1 MKLGLNLMLEKAISK
16 FYSKTGKVFCKNFS
30 EIITAML
37 SCSSSNT
44 AKIATEMSKLNNK
57 SFKTNDIALYRFL
70 KNEKFQIDEALWRCH
85 IKMIFT
91 LLKEHKI
98 IKNADKIP
106 IKIDFTTSEDNFLIL
121 CASVVV
127 ADKAL
132 PIFFTMRRYPVRK
145 DMIDQKR
152 MERAFLKCLKNFLS
166 KKYNYIIVGDRG
178 FGNERIVSYCKE
190 FGYEYLLR
198 INPTIKVKDEKRE
211 MMLNDLKG
219 NNSLELKIISWKQN
233 VKIITSEK
241 DGKIWY
247 LITNIPDI
255 NHAHAVDMY
264 KKRFKIEKTFQDLKS
279 SGFDIENLKIKKYE
293 RFKRMV
299 FSSIVSYSLLILTGD
314 FINKKVISL
323 KKNSP
328 TFLELISVYFK
339 LPEELLVHSSLKQ

>member
-1 MKLGLNLMLEKAISK
+1 MLEKAISN
-16 FYSKTGKVFCKNFS
+16 FYSKTGKIFCKNFS
-30 EIITAML
+30 EIITSML
-37 SCSSSNT
+37 SSSSSNT
-44 AKIATEMSKLNNK
+44 AKIAIEMSKLNNK

-98 IKNADKIP
+98 IKNGDKIP

-121 CASVVV
+121 CASIIV
-127 ADKAL
+127 ADKAI

-166 KKYNYIIVGDRG
+166 QKYHYIIVADRG
-178 FGNERIVSYCKE
+178 FGNERIVNYCEE

-198 INPTIKVKDEKRE
+198 ITSSIKIEHEKNE
-211 MMLNDLKG
+211 VLLSEIKG
-219 NNSLELKIISWKQN
+219 NKSFVARIIAWKRN
-233 VKIITSEK
+233 IKFFVAEK
-241 DGKIWY
+241 DGQSWY

-255 NHAHAVDMY
+255 SHTQAVDMY

-279 SGFDIENLKIKKYE
+279 SGFDIENLKIKKYD
-293 RFKRMV
+293 RFKRMAFCSV
-299 FSSIVSYSLLILTGD
+299 IAYSLMILTGD

-339 LPEELLVHSSLKQ
+339 LPEELLLHSS

>member
-1 MKLGLNLMLEKAISK
+1 MLEKAILK
-16 FYSKTGKVFCKNFS
+16 FYSKTGKVFNKNFS

-37 SCSSSNT
+37 SSSSSNT
-44 AKIATEMSKLNNK
+44 AKIAVEMSKLNNK

-70 KNEKFQIDEALWRCH
+70 KNEKFQVDESLWRCH

-98 IKNADKIP
+98 IKNGDKIP

-121 CASVVV
+121 CASIIV
-127 ADKAL
+127 ADKAV

-145 DMIDQKR
+145 DMVDQKR

-166 KKYNYIIVGDRG
+166 KQYHYIIVADRG
-178 FGNERIVSYCKE
+178 FGNERIANYCKE

-198 INPTIKVKDEKRE
+198 ITPNIKIKYEEKE
-211 MMLNDLKG
+211 VLLSDIKG
-219 NNSLELKIISWKQN
+219 NKSFETRVIAWKSDIKFF
-233 VKIITSEK
+233 VSEK
-241 DGKIWY
+241 DNQTWY

-255 NHAHAVDMY
+255 NHSQAVDMY

-279 SGFDIENLKIKKYE
+279 SGFDIENLKIKKYD

-299 FSSIVSYSLLILTGD
+299 FCSVVAYSLMILTGD
-314 FINKKVISL
+314 FINTKLINL

-328 TFLELISVYFK
+328 TFLELILAYFK
-339 LPEELLVHSSLKQ
+339 LPKELLAHSS

>member
-1 MKLGLNLMLEKAISK
+1 MLEKALSK
-16 FYSKTGKVFCKNFS
+16 FYSKTGKIFCKNFS

-37 SCSSSNT
+37 SSSSSNT
-44 AKIATEMSKLNNK
+44 ARIATEMSKLNNK

-91 LLKEHKI
+91 LLTEHKI
-98 IKNADKIP
+98 INNGDKIP

-121 CASVVV
+121 CASIIV
-127 ADKAL
+127 ADKAI

-145 DMIDQKR
+145 YMIDQKR

-166 KKYNYIIVGDRG
+166 KKYDYIIVGDRG
-178 FGNERIVSYCKE
+178 FGNERIVNYCKE

-198 INPTIKVKDEKRE
+198 ITPSVKIELEEKE
-211 MMLNDLKG
+211 LILSEIKG
-219 NNSLELKIISWKQN
+219 NKSFIGKIVNWKQD
-233 VKIITSEK
+233 IRIFTSEK
-241 DGKIWY
+241 ERQSWY
-247 LITNIPDI
+247 LITNISEI
-255 NHAHAVDMY
+255 NHFQAIEMY

-279 SGFDIENLKIKKYE
+279 SGFDIENLKIKKYD

-299 FSSIVSYSLLILTGD
+299 FCSVVAYSLMILTGD
-314 FINKKVISL
+314 FINKKFVSL

-328 TFLELISVYFK
+328 TFLDLILAYFK
-339 LPEELLVHSSLKQ
+339 LPEELLVRFS

>member
-1 MKLGLNLMLEKAISK
+1 MLEKAISK
-16 FYSKTGKVFCKNFS
+16 FYSKAGKIFCNNFS

-37 SCSSSNT
+37 SSSSSNT
-44 AKIATEMSKLNNK
+44 AKIAIEMSKLNKK

-70 KNEKFQIDEALWRCH
+70 KNEKFQIDEAIWRCH

-91 LLKEHKI
+91 LLKEHKVI
-98 IKNADKIP
+98 NDGDKIP

-121 CASVVV
+121 CASLIV
-127 ADKAL
+127 ADKAI

-178 FGNERIVSYCKE
+178 FGNERIVNYCKE

-198 INPTIKVKDEKRE
+198 ITPSVKIEHEKKEMILSEIKGNKNLICRIVNWKKDIKVF
-211 MMLNDLKG
+211 
-219 NNSLELKIISWKQN
+219 
-233 VKIITSEK
+233 TSEK
-241 DGKIWY
+241 DGQNWY
-247 LITNIPDI
+247 LITNISEI
-255 NHAHAVDMY
+255 NHAQAIEMY

-279 SGFDIENLKIKKYE
+279 SGFEIENLKIKKYD
-293 RFKRMV
+293 RFKRIAFCSV
-299 FSSIVSYSLLILTGD
+299 VAYSLMILTGD
-314 FINKKVISL
+314 FINKKLVSL

-328 TFLELISVYFK
+328 TFLELISAYFK
-339 LPEELLVHSSLKQ
+339 LPEELSGRFS